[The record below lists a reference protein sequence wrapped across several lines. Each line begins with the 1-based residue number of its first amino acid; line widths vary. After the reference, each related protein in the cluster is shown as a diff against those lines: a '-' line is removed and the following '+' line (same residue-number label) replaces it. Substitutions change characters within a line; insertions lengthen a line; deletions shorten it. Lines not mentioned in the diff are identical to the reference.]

1 MVEEYS
7 VDPAQ
12 LVEAATDFAYHPGA
26 HSDASAQE
34 FLNRFPL
41 PAIINALQTKADY
54 PGLENALVD
63 CLERLFKTRYGASL
77 IPHYMPF
84 VIVGLGAESQKVRR
98 LACQIVSCL
107 LENIDEAIVLQLIH
121 EYGVYQLLL
130 NCLISGDEEVA
141 AASTDALRKLA
152 NHSKGIDIIFPESD
166 NEVTNLINLTTN
178 CSPLASVRVLALIVK
193 LFSISTSVA
202 SRVYNSNLLSL
213 LEAEISNSNDT
224 LVTLSSLEL
233 LYELSD
239 VQHSTEFLSRTKL
252 LQILTSIISDASAES
267 ILRSRAMM
275 VTGRL
280 MARENAFVFINES
293 GKEEL
298 VKLLPCDQEVMS
310 SSRGNNLLHK
320 CCRNLISAI
329 DGRFNL
335 LESQNADEC
344 ECALEAL
351 GQIGLYDIV
360 LIDETRSGVNAKLEV
375 WRQTL
380 ESKGFWLTSK
390 GAALLLSGAQPAGR
404 HVIYA
409 AFDRQQH
416 GKQLA
421 ALHALANIVGE
432 TRAENDVLLDA
443 DAEQSLQRL
452 IYETASKTSKLTP
465 SGLLLSVLQQD
476 SEIRKA
482 GYRVITGLVMR
493 PWCLM
498 EVISRREII
507 DIVTD
512 AFTETEKIGMEARHK
527 CCQSIYKGFTSSS
540 KLIADSALSGVV
552 AKLEEAIRRG
562 PYLGRKLSEA
572 QPAVMTEQRF

>member
-1 MVEEYS
+1 MEEEYS

-12 LVEAATDFAYHPGA
+12 LLEAAADFAYYPGA
-26 HSDASAQE
+26 HSDASAQD

-41 PAIINALQTKADY
+41 SAVINALQTKAEY
-54 PGLENALVD
+54 PDLENALVD

-77 IPHYMPF
+77 IPHYMTF

-98 LACQIVSCL
+98 LACQTVSCL
-107 LENIDEAIVLQLIH
+107 LENIDEAIVVQLIH

-141 AASTDALRKLA
+141 ATSTDAVRKLA
-152 NHSKGIDIIFPESD
+152 SHSKGIDIIFPESG
-166 NEVTNLINLTTN
+166 NEATNLVNLATN
-178 CSPLASVRVLALIVK
+178 CSSLGRVRLLALIVK
-193 LFSISTSVA
+193 LFSISSSVA

-213 LEAEISNSNDT
+213 LEAEISNANDT

-233 LYELSD
+233 LYELAD

-252 LQILTSIISDASAES
+252 LQILTSFISDASAES

-275 VTGRL
+275 ITGRL
-280 MARENAFVFINES
+280 MARKNAFVFIDES
-293 GKEEL
+293 GCK
-298 VKLLPCDQEVMS
+298 
-310 SSRGNNLLHK
+310 
-320 CCRNLISAI
+320 NLISAI
-329 DGRFNL
+329 DRRFNL
-335 LESQNADEC
+335 LENENADEC

-351 GQIGLYDIV
+351 GQIGF
-360 LIDETRSGVNAKLEV
+360 SN
-375 WRQTL
+375 
-380 ESKGFWLTSK
+380 K
-390 GAALLLSGAQPAGR
+390 GATLLLSGAQPAGR

-432 TRAENDVLLDA
+432 TRAENDVLLDGV
-443 DAEQSLQRL
+443 AEENLRRL

-482 GYRVITGLVMR
+482 GYRVITALVMR

-498 EVISRREII
+498 EVVSRQEII
-507 DIVTD
+507 DIATD
-512 AFTETEKIGMEARHK
+512 TFTETEKIGMEARHK
-527 CCQSIYKGFTSSS
+527 CCQSLYKGFTSSS
-540 KLIADSALSGVV
+540 KLIADNALSGV
-552 AKLEEAIRRG
+552 ATKLEEAIRRG
-562 PYLGRKLSEA
+562 PYLGRRLSEA
-572 QPAVMTEQRF
+572 QPTVMTEQRF

>member
-1 MVEEYS
+1 MEEEYS

-12 LVEAATDFAYHPGA
+12 LLEAATDFAYYPGA
-26 HSDASAQE
+26 HSDASAQD

-41 PAIINALQTKADY
+41 PAIINALQTKAEY

-77 IPHYMPF
+77 IPHYMTF

-98 LACQIVSCL
+98 LTCQTVSCL
-107 LENIDEAIVLQLIH
+107 LENIDEAIVVQLIH

-141 AASTDALRKLA
+141 ATSTDAVRKLA
-152 NHSKGIDIIFPESD
+152 SHSKGIDIIFPESG
-166 NEVTNLINLTTN
+166 NEATNLVNLATN
-178 CSPLASVRVLALIVK
+178 CSPLGRVRLLALIVK
-193 LFSISTSVA
+193 LFSISSSVA

-213 LEAEISNSNDT
+213 LEAEISNANDT

-233 LYELSD
+233 LYELAD

-275 VTGRL
+275 ITGRL
-280 MARENAFVFINES
+280 MAKENAFVFIDES
-293 GKEEL
+293 G
-298 VKLLPCDQEVMS
+298 
-310 SSRGNNLLHK
+310 
-320 CCRNLISAI
+320 CRNLISAI
-329 DGRFNL
+329 DRRFNL
-335 LESQNADEC
+335 LESENADEC

-351 GQIGLYDIV
+351 GQIGF
-360 LIDETRSGVNAKLEV
+360 SN
-375 WRQTL
+375 
-380 ESKGFWLTSK
+380 K

-432 TRAENDVLLDA
+432 TRAENDVLLDGV
-443 DAEQSLQRL
+443 AEENLRRL

-482 GYRVITGLVMR
+482 GYRVITALVMR

-498 EVISRREII
+498 EVASRQEII
-507 DIVTD
+507 NIATD
-512 AFTETEKIGMEARHK
+512 TFTETDKIGMEARHK
-527 CCQSIYKGFTSSS
+527 CCQSLYKAFTSSS
-540 KLIADSALSGVV
+540 KLIADNALSGV
-552 AKLEEAIRRG
+552 ATKLEEAIRRG
-562 PYLGRKLSEA
+562 PYFGRRLSEA
-572 QPAVMTEQRF
+572 QPTVMTEQRF

>member
-1 MVEEYS
+1 MEEEYS

-12 LVEAATDFAYHPGA
+12 LLEAATDFAYYPGA
-26 HSDASAQE
+26 HSDASAQD

-41 PAIINALQTKADY
+41 PAIINALQTKAEH

-98 LACQIVSCL
+98 LACQTVSCL
-107 LENIDEAIVLQLIH
+107 LENIDEAIVVQLIH

-141 AASTDALRKLA
+141 ATSTDAVRKLA
-152 NHSKGIDIIFPESD
+152 SHSKGIDIIFPESG
-166 NEVTNLINLTTN
+166 NEATNLVNLATN
-178 CSPLASVRVLALIVK
+178 CSPLGRVRVLALIVK

-213 LEAEISNSNDT
+213 VEVEISNANDT

-233 LYELSD
+233 LYELAD

-275 VTGRL
+275 ITGRL
-280 MARENAFVFINES
+280 MAKENAFVFIDEF
-293 GKEEL
+293 GI
-298 VKLLPCDQEVMS
+298 
-310 SSRGNNLLHK
+310 
-320 CCRNLISAI
+320 RNLISAI
-329 DGRFNL
+329 DRRFNL
-335 LESQNADEC
+335 LESENADEC

-351 GQIGLYDIV
+351 GQIG
-360 LIDETRSGVNAKLEV
+360 
-375 WRQTL
+375 
-380 ESKGFWLTSK
+380 FWLLHNILRKSLFCPLVLDMPMLLNSKYWFLHSYRTSK

-432 TRAENDVLLDA
+432 TRAENDVLLDGV
-443 DAEQSLQRL
+443 AEESLRRL

-482 GYRVITGLVMR
+482 GYRVITALVMR

-498 EVISRREII
+498 EVVSRQEII
-507 DIVTD
+507 NIATD
-512 AFTETEKIGMEARHK
+512 TCTERDKIGMEARHK

-540 KLIADSALSGVV
+540 KLIADNALSGV
-552 AKLEEAIRRG
+552 ATKLEEAIRRG
-562 PYLGRKLSEA
+562 PYLGRRLSEA
-572 QPAVMTEQRF
+572 QPTVMTEQRF

>member
-1 MVEEYS
+1 M
-7 VDPAQ
+7 DPAQ
-12 LVEAATDFAYHPGA
+12 LLEAATDFAYHPGT
-26 HSDASAQE
+26 HSDASAQD

-41 PAIINALQTKADY
+41 PAIISALQTKADY
-54 PGLENALVD
+54 PGLESALVD
-63 CLERLFKTRYGASL
+63 SLERLFKTRYGASL
-77 IPHYMPF
+77 IPHYMAF

-98 LACQIVSCL
+98 LACQTVSCL
-107 LENIDEAIVLQLIH
+107 LENIDEAIVIQLIH

-141 AASTDALRKLA
+141 AASTDAIRKLA
-152 NHSKGIDIIFPESD
+152 SHSKGIDIIFPESG
-166 NEVTNLINLTTN
+166 NEMTNLLNLATN
-178 CSPLASVRVLALIVK
+178 CSPLGRVRVLALIVK

-202 SRVYNSNLLSL
+202 TRVYNSNLLSL
-213 LEAEISNSNDT
+213 FEAETKRSNDT
-224 LVTLSSLEL
+224 LATLSSLEL
-233 LYELSD
+233 LYELVD
-239 VQHSTEFLSRTKL
+239 VPHSTEFLSRTQVL
-252 LQILTSIISDASAES
+252 LILTSIINDASSES

-275 VTGRL
+275 IMGRL
-280 MARENAFVFINES
+280 MARENDFVFIDES
-293 GKEEL
+293 GWR
-298 VKLLPCDQEVMS
+298 S
-310 SSRGNNLLHK
+310 
-320 CCRNLISAI
+320 LISVI
-329 DGRFNL
+329 DGRL
-335 LESQNADEC
+335 YWLESLNADEC
-344 ECALEAL
+344 ECAFEAL
-351 GQIGLYDIV
+351 GQIGL
-360 LIDETRSGVNAKLEV
+360 S
-375 WRQTL
+375 
-380 ESKGFWLTSK
+380 SK
-390 GAALLLSGAQPAGR
+390 GAALILSGAQPAGR

-409 AFDRQQH
+409 AFDRQLH
-416 GKQLA
+416 GTQLA

-432 TRAENDVLLDA
+432 TRAENYVLLDD
-443 DAEQSLQRL
+443 DAEQNLRRL

-527 CCQSIYKGFTSSS
+527 CCQTIYKGFTSSS
-540 KLIADSALSGVV
+540 KLIADNALSGI
-552 AKLEEAIRRG
+552 ASKLEEAIRRG

>member
-1 MVEEYS
+1 MRE
-7 VDPAQ
+7 
-12 LVEAATDFAYHPGA
+12 LN
-26 HSDASAQE
+26 SD
-34 FLNRFPL
+34 
-41 PAIINALQTKADY
+41 
-54 PGLENALVD
+54 ENW
-63 CLERLFKTRYGASL
+63 
-77 IPHYMPF
+77 I
-84 VIVGLGAESQKVRR
+84 QK
-98 LACQIVSCL
+98 LSYFHVSCL
-107 LENIDEAIVLQLIH
+107 LDNVDEAVVIQLIH

-141 AASTDALRKLA
+141 AASTDAIRKLA
-152 NHSKGIDIIFPESD
+152 SHSKGIDIIFPGSG
-166 NEVTNLINLTTN
+166 NEATNLVNLATN
-178 CSPLASVRVLALIVK
+178 CSPLGRVRVLALIVK
-193 LFSISTSVA
+193 LFSISNSVA

-213 LEAEISNSNDT
+213 LEAEISNSSDT

-233 LYELSD
+233 LYELAD

-252 LQILTSIISDASAES
+252 LQILTSIISDVSAES

-275 VTGRL
+275 ITGRL
-280 MARENAFVFINES
+280 MARENAFVFIDES
-293 GKEEL
+293 G
-298 VKLLPCDQEVMS
+298 
-310 SSRGNNLLHK
+310 
-320 CCRNLISAI
+320 CRNLVSAI
-329 DGRFNL
+329 DRRL
-335 LESQNADEC
+335 DLSESQNADEC

-351 GQIGLYDIV
+351 GQIGL
-360 LIDETRSGVNAKLEV
+360 S
-375 WRQTL
+375 
-380 ESKGFWLTSK
+380 SK
-390 GAALLLSGAQPAGR
+390 GAAFILSGAQPAGR

-421 ALHALANIVGE
+421 SLHALANIVGE
-432 TRAENDVLLDA
+432 TRAENDVLLDG
-443 DAEQSLQRL
+443 DAEQNLRRL

-493 PWCLM
+493 PWYLM
-498 EVISRREII
+498 EVISRREIV

-527 CCQSIYKGFTSSS
+527 CCQSIYKGFTSAS
-540 KLIADSALSGVV
+540 KVATDDALSGI
-552 AKLEEAIRRG
+552 ATKLEEAIRRG